1 MTTNSKYSEKYQI
14 QLFEANANGKISLAM
29 MMNIMLAISE
39 HQLDNLGISQQK
51 LVQNYHVGWVITQ
64 YHIDVKRAPKVGE
77 TIVASTEAT
86 GYNRFFC
93 YRDFW
98 IHDAAGN
105 ELVSVHS
112 TFVMMDINTR
122 KIIPVIKEIVDKFD
136 LEQSKHIVRFPRIP
150 HLDKAKP
157 IISQDYRVRYFDID
171 SNGHVN
177 NTRYFDWMQDVL
189 GYDFLQNHV
198 IKTADVRY
206 EREVHYGEIA
216 KSEAQIIDANTTLHR
231 IMNNDEVAAETKFTW
246 Q

>member
-1 MTTNSKYSEKYQI
+1 MANNEKYSEKYQI
-14 QLFEANANGKISLAM
+14 QLFEGNANGRISLAM

-39 HQLDNLGISQQK
+39 HQLGQLDISQQK
-51 LVQNYHVGWVITQ
+51 LIQNYHVGWVITQ

-77 TIVASTEAT
+77 TIVVGTQAT

-98 IHDAAGN
+98 INDTNGN

-112 TFVMMDINTR
+112 TFVMMDIKTR
-122 KIIPVIKEIVDKFD
+122 KIIPVIKEIVAKFD
-136 LEQSKHIVRFPRIP
+136 LEPSTRIVHFPRIP
-150 HLDKAKP
+150 HLDENKP

-171 SNGHVN
+171 NNGHVN

-189 GYDFLQNHV
+189 GFDFLQNHV

-216 KSEAQIIDANTTLHR
+216 KSEAQIVDENTTLHR
-231 IMNNDEVAAETKFTW
+231 IMNNDKVAAEAKFTW

>member
-1 MTTNSKYSEKYQI
+1 MTNNEKYSEKYQI
-14 QLFEANANGKISLAM
+14 QLFEGDANGCISLAM

-39 HQLDNLGISQQK
+39 HQLGQLDISQQK

-64 YHIDVKRAPKVGE
+64 YHIDVKRAPKIGE
-77 TIVASTEAT
+77 TIIVGTQAT

-98 IHDAAGN
+98 INDTNGN
-105 ELVSVHS
+105 ELVNVHS
-112 TFVMMDINTR
+112 TFVMMDIKTR
-122 KIIPVIKEIVDKFD
+122 KIIPVIKEIVAKFD
-136 LEQSKHIVRFPRIP
+136 LEPSTRIVRFPRIP
-150 HLDKAKP
+150 HLDENKP

-171 SNGHVN
+171 NNGHVN

-189 GYDFLQNHV
+189 EFDFLQNHV

-216 KSEAQIIDANTTLHR
+216 KSEAQIVDENTTLHR
-231 IMNNDEVAAETKFTW
+231 IMNNDEVAAEAKFTW